1 MLQVLDQMFAFHAFG
16 TVFVCITFF
25 NSFSFL
31 IKAVISHQARQTK
44 SFSLE
49 KALTYKAN

>member
-1 MLQVLDQMFAFHAFG
+1 MLQILNQMFAFHAFR
-16 TVFVCITFF
+16 TVFVCITFLF
-25 NSFSFL
+25 FVFL